1 MARVYSSARGNQGVA
16 PGMIFPFSRECQ
28 TVSVK
33 NERVPGGYLR
43 CDGSIYQAR
52 DYPELA
58 RVIGVGNSG
67 GGGVAA
73 CRYPTGVVGG
83 TLLNPTFDSDNNF
96 INGTFAVPN
105 LGAKVLVPSA
115 TAGQQFMGNTRM
127 DGNGTYERAGIG
139 YQAIIQNTVYS
150 SFNGYVTTP
159 GRTNTSLE
167 GTPIL
172 QLSSTT
178 TTPTSVDTSFTAGHT
193 HGGGDNFNVTT
204 TVNMGIDTDMQDNKD
219 IYIEGVNV
227 STRTIDSSAASFS
240 HNHQISGYGCTNN
253 LEYTHPP
260 QNISFAGT
268 SAQAMVTADP
278 REALDH
284 VTTPYMILEYIIKF

>member
-67 GGGVAA
+67 GGGVSA
-73 CRYPTGVVGG
+73 CRYPTGVAGG

-115 TAGQQFMGNTRM
+115 TVGQQFMGKFVWMVMEHMKGWYWISSNYSKHSLVRSM
-127 DGNGTYERAGIG
+127 D
-139 YQAIIQNTVYS
+139 
-150 SFNGYVTTP
+150 
-159 GRTNTSLE
+159 
-167 GTPIL
+167 
-172 QLSSTT
+172 
-178 TTPTSVDTSFTAGHT
+178 
-193 HGGGDNFNVTT
+193 
-204 TVNMGIDTDMQDNKD
+204 M
-219 IYIEGVNV
+219 
-227 STRTIDSSAASFS
+227 
-240 HNHQISGYGCTNN
+240 
-253 LEYTHPP
+253 
-260 QNISFAGT
+260 
-268 SAQAMVTADP
+268 
-278 REALDH
+278 
-284 VTTPYMILEYIIKF
+284 

>member
-1 MARVYSSARGNQGVA
+1 MARVYSSAKGNQGVA

-43 CDGSIYQAR
+43 CDGTVYQAR

-67 GGGVAA
+67 GGGVSA
-73 CRYPTGVVGG
+73 CRYPTGVAGG

-105 LGAKVLVPSA
+105 LGAKVLVPSS
-115 TAGQQFMGNTRM
+115 TAGNQFMGNVRM

-159 GRTNTSLE
+159 GRSNASVE

-178 TTPTSVDTSFTAGHT
+178 TTPTSIDTSFTAGHQ
-193 HGGGDNFNVTT
+193 HPGGNFNVTT
-204 TVNMGIDTDMQDNKD
+204 TVNMGIDTDMQDSKD

-227 STRTIDSSAASFS
+227 STKTIASSAASFS

-253 LEYTHPP
+253 LTYTHPP

-278 REALDH
+278 RESLDH
-284 VTTPYMILEYIIKF
+284 VTTPYMIVEYIIKF

>member
-1 MARVYSSARGNQGVA
+1 
-16 PGMIFPFSRECQ
+16 
-28 TVSVK
+28 
-33 NERVPGGYLR
+33 
-43 CDGSIYQAR
+43 
-52 DYPELA
+52 
-58 RVIGVGNSG
+58 
-67 GGGVAA
+67 
-73 CRYPTGVVGG
+73 
-83 TLLNPTFDSDNNF
+83 
-96 INGTFAVPN
+96 
-105 LGAKVLVPSA
+105 
-115 TAGQQFMGNTRM
+115 MGNTRM

-159 GRTNTSLE
+159 GRTDESLE

-178 TTPTSVDTSFTAGHT
+178 TTPTSIDTSFTAAHT
-193 HGGGDNFNVTT
+193 HGGGDFNVTT
-204 TVNMGIDTDMQDNKD
+204 TVNMGIDTDMQDSKD
-219 IYIEGVNV
+219 IYINGVNKG
-227 STRTIDSSAASFS
+227 TRTIATSAASFS

-268 SAQAMVTADP
+268 TAQANVTADP
-278 REALDH
+278 RESLDH